1 MKNLYLRP
9 LLLLIMLLCTNG
21 TKAQES
27 INDAD
32 SIVYVKCPK
41 AYRYRVTLRD
51 KKSNEYSLKHPEKFL
66 SKKSLARRKR
76 YALSVDEYDLPISN
90 TYLKH
95 IKQLGLHVYNLSK
108 WNNSVV
114 VETADSSIMA
124 RVAQLPEVAQVL
136 KVWESP
142 DSMLVQKATDR
153 LALVT
158 NKRDTTFT
166 NYYGYGAQQVEM
178 LGVDK
183 LHAQG
188 FKGQGITIGVIDGGF
203 FNADLMKG
211 LKGTRI
217 LGTRNFVRPEKSV
230 FEEQEHGMMVL
241 SCIAANEP
249 NFLVGTA
256 PEAAFYLL
264 QSEDSETEQLV
275 EEDNWCAA
283 LEYADSVGCDLVTSS
298 LGYYHFDHKEMNHH
312 YYDLNGHTAIN
323 SKSASLCASRGI
335 VLLNSAGNSGDER
348 WKKIGF
354 PADGCDM
361 ITVGA
366 VSKDSINTNFSSVGN
381 TADGRIKPDVMA
393 VGRRSAVYDTD
404 GTETEVN
411 GTSFS
416 CPTMCGAVACLLQ
429 AFPTKRP
436 SELIKALQQSG
447 DNASHPDNIYGYG
460 IPNMAKAAKLLSK

>member
-1 MKNLYLRP
+1 MQKPYIKF
-9 LLLLIMLLCTNG
+9 LLLLFSMLCTSAI
-21 TKAQES
+21 KAQES
-27 INDAD
+27 TDNDD
-32 SIVYVKCPK
+32 SVTYVKCEK
-41 AYRYRVTLRD
+41 TYRYRVTLKD
-51 KKSNEYSLKHPEKFL
+51 KKNNDYSLKHPEKFL
-66 SKKSLARRKR
+66 SEKSLARRKR

-90 TYLKH
+90 SYLKH
-95 IKQLGLHVYNLSK
+95 IEQLGLRIYNLSK

-114 VETADSSIMA
+114 VETADSNLIK
-124 RVAQLPEVAQVL
+124 RVAQLPEVNHVL

-142 DSMLVQKATDR
+142 DSIPVLKPNDR
-153 LALVT
+153 FDLVT
-158 NKRDTTFT
+158 NKRDTTFA

-178 LGVDK
+178 LGVEK

-211 LKGTRI
+211 LKATRI

-241 SCIAANEP
+241 SCMAANEP

-256 PEAAFYLL
+256 PEAAYYLL
-264 QSEDSETEQLV
+264 QSEDGETEQLV

-335 VLLNSAGNSGDER
+335 VLLNSAGNSGDEK

-354 PADGCDM
+354 PADACDM

-366 VSKDSINTNFSSVGN
+366 VSKDSINTNFSSVGD

-393 VGRRSAVYDTD
+393 VCSIR
-404 GTETEVN
+404 
-411 GTSFS
+411 
-416 CPTMCGAVACLLQ
+416 
-429 AFPTKRP
+429 
-436 SELIKALQQSG
+436 
-447 DNASHPDNIYGYG
+447 YGWY
-460 IPNMAKAAKLLSK
+460 